1 MTDIPRPQPEPRRGW
16 RKLLL
21 ALFVFVLAPSV
32 PQLRAVLP
40 VDETMLLFVP
50 AMAACALVGWWAG
63 GRALSAVVWV
73 GLAFFMT
80 RQVGSTGVFA
90 NMLRGWTLLLAGA
103 FGIACLFGSS
113 RPFFSRAMTAVG
125 GALAVALIMS
135 LAGPV
140 TLSGAGTA
148 IGGEFARRNA
158 EFLDFLNKTIT
169 TNDSQWRAWTEKL
182 PGLAQMPEQAEL
194 QLGAAT
200 RVGQLMFPALLALE
214 SLAALALAWATYHR
228 LTRQRIG
235 TPLAP
240 LREFRFNDQLVWG
253 LIVGLV
259 ILVLP
264 GLPTTVRGI
273 GANLVLFFGAL
284 YAVRGL
290 GVLAWFMSPGTF
302 ATALVAGAVLV
313 FVPVVQV
320 VAILGF
326 MTLGVTALGLGVGD
340 TWADWRN
347 RARSTLS

>member
-1 MTDIPRPQPEPRRGW
+1 MTDVALPQAEPRRGW

-21 ALFVFVLAPSV
+21 ALFVFVLAPSI

-50 AMAACALVGWWAG
+50 AIAACALVGWWAG
-63 GRALSAVVWV
+63 GRALSAVLWV
-73 GLAFFMT
+73 GLAFVMT
-80 RQVGSTGVFA
+80 RQSFASTTVFA
-90 NMLRGWTLLLAGA
+90 SMLRGWTLLLAGA
-103 FGIACLFGSS
+103 FGVACLMGTQ
-113 RPFFSRAMTAVG
+113 RPFFTKALAAVG
-125 GALAVALIMS
+125 AS
-135 LAGPV
+135 LAIALVISLFGPV
-140 TLSGAGTA
+140 TLSGASGA
-148 IGGEFARRNA
+148 IADEFARRNT
-158 EFLDFLNKTIT
+158 EFITFLNTTIT
-169 TNDSQWRAWTEKL
+169 TNSTQWRDWTEKMPTLATL
-182 PGLAQMPEQAEL
+182 PTDAEAH
-194 QLGAAT
+194 LGTMSRAGRT
-200 RVGQLMFPALLALE
+200 MFPALLALE

-228 LTRQRIG
+228 LTRKRLG

-264 GLPTTVRGI
+264 NLTGLRGL

-284 YAVRGL
+284 YAMRGL
-290 GVLAWFMSPGTF
+290 GVLAWFLAPGTF
-302 ATALVAGAVLV
+302 AMSLIAGAVLV

-340 TWADWRN
+340 TWADWRS